1 MTVSDASAGIRVEY
15 SNRIERLV
23 DSLADALEA
32 NRGLGRI
39 FDPPQVVV
47 PNRNV
52 EKFLKFELADRFGI
66 VGDIEFT
73 TLEAWLRDALP
84 DEVVPLDEQG
94 LRSAILGLLS
104 TDSFLAHEAMAPVAR
119 YLRQADGQ
127 GRALRIYQLAERLAR
142 NFREYGYSR
151 TRMIDKWLTE
161 EDLYTPDRVDSH
173 DTGEANPYVENERWQ
188 RHVWRTLFA
197 EGGLLE
203 QASDEGRRLDLFTNF
218 WRRFDASEADLSGP
232 VYLFGLSHLAP
243 VYGQIFERLKSAV
256 MLRFFVLNPCAEYW
270 EDVIY
275 EEEEEVYEASQ
286 RAAPEDLNLPLEAR
300 RGPAAEKLD
309 ISPRSFEVEQGEVP
323 LALKVWGRA
332 GRDHNHML
340 NRLTGYSF
348 ETNWDPTV
356 GLSREDG
363 EPTLLETFQT
373 DVLRFEPA
381 HSSDLSPEAD
391 DSVRFVQATGVR
403 RELEAIADQIWTLVR
418 DNDDIDFNDI
428 AVVVN
433 PRKREE
439 YQMHLEAVF
448 EEVRGIPFNL
458 VDVQRGDGS
467 RLFQAIELLLKLPL
481 GEFDRHQLGALLS
494 HPNLAANY
502 PEADPD
508 EWARWCEELAIF
520 RGADAEDLE
529 GTHVDRD
536 LYNWDQGV
544 TRLML
549 GSFLEQTEGRRGRA
563 QPFQLDGQTY
573 IPSAPTDMAEAGA
586 AGRWI
591 ELVRQLIGEAE
602 ATREH
607 DDSLGGW
614 CRWMA
619 DWIEEHLAPAN
630 PSEKA
635 ELAGYL
641 DALRSASDTDLST
654 IGGSDDVAYRA
665 AVEFARKELATQ
677 TYERGHYLA
686 TGVVVSSF
694 VPQRPIPFDAIFMTG
709 LDADDFPGSSPRTP
723 VDLRTAK
730 WEEGDLWE
738 RDRERYMFF
747 ETLLSARQRVT
758 CSWVARDPVT
768 GEGLEPSSVVRE
780 FQHILEQY
788 VGEEGI
794 EDLVVEHP
802 LRRYNE
808 AYFHD
813 DLDGTT
819 GLAPTYNPSAHQE
832 RRALHLRRK
841 LLDEIGGPQTT
852 ELDLHAFL
860 GDDLQDDELRQ
871 TFELVSLP
879 DVVPDADETRST
891 RELGFSALR
900 RFIESPLQAWARYRL
915 GLRDED
921 EEAVLEKTTEPF
933 ELSTLDEVMIL
944 RAAFEEGASGDS
956 AAIELADQLR
966 DKMGHAALEGR
977 APTGIYGRVEE
988 NRLGGIGEAW
998 AQQLAGEPHAR
1009 RTRFRFGAPA
1019 GEDRIEAVE
1028 ALRLEFE
1035 SGDQRQTLDLTGDTA
1050 LAAPE
1055 ESTLY
1060 IPSRQ
1065 KRYKIGW
1072 RRALRGWVQGLVL
1085 SAAGIFK
1092 GDTFEVILLHKQGSR
1107 RPKSV
1112 VFESE
1117 GADVARAQL
1126 TELARQLWF
1135 DSHAYRFALSEL
1147 KDVFPEAEESPSI
1160 EVDPMKL
1167 RARVWRADNSGFGQ
1181 SSDAYGPVPNIH
1193 RYDIPT
1199 EDADQLNAMVE
1210 RRMGP
1215 FVRTMLASN
1224 F

>member
-1 MTVSDASAGIRVEY
+1 VSDAPAGIRVEY

-23 DSLADALEA
+23 DSLAEALEA

-39 FDPPQVVV
+39 FEPPRVVV

-84 DEVVPLDEQG
+84 EEVVPLDEQR
-94 LRSAILGLLS
+94 LRSALIGLLS
-104 TDSFLAHEAMAPVAR
+104 TERFLANDAMRPVAQ
-119 YLRQADGQ
+119 YLQRADGQ
-127 GRALRIYQLAERLAR
+127 GRALRVYQLAERLAR

-151 TRMIDKWLTE
+151 TRMIDQWLGE

-188 RHVWRTLFA
+188 RYLWRTLFS
-197 EGGLLE
+197 EGGLLQ
-203 QASDEGRRLDLFTNF
+203 QASDEGRRLDLFTNY
-218 WRRFDASEADLSGP
+218 WRTLDPQQVDLNGP

-275 EEEEEVYEASQ
+275 EEEEEVYEAGENSS
-286 RAAPEDLNLPLEAR
+286 PKDMNLPLQAR
-300 RGPAAEKLD
+300 RGPAAQKLD
-309 ISPRSFEVEQGEVP
+309 ISPRSFEVEQGQVP

-348 ETNWDPTV
+348 ETNWEPTA
-356 GLSREDG
+356 GLSRDDS

-381 HSSDLSPEAD
+381 HSSDLAPEAD

-403 RELEAIADQIWTLVR
+403 RELEAVADQIWTLVR
-418 DNDDIDFNDI
+418 EHDDIDFNDI

-494 HPNLAANY
+494 HPNLAAKY

-544 TRLML
+544 TRLVL
-549 GSFLEQTEGRRGRA
+549 GSFLEQTEGRRGRS
-563 QPFQLDGQTY
+563 QPFEMDGQTY
-573 IPSAPTDMAEAGA
+573 IPSAPDDMAEAGA

-591 ELVRQLIGEAE
+591 ELVRQLIGEAR
-602 ATREH
+602 ATRDH

-619 DWIEEHLAPAN
+619 DWIEQHLAPAN

-654 IGGSDDVAYRA
+654 IGESDDVAYRT
-665 AVEFARKELATQ
+665 AVEFARKELASQ

-808 AYFHD
+808 AYFYD
-813 DLDGTT
+813 DSDGRT
-819 GLAPTYNPSAHQE
+819 GLAPTFNPSAHHE
-832 RRALHLRRK
+832 RRALHLRRE
-841 LLDEIGGPQTT
+841 LLNEIGGPQTA
-852 ELDLHAFL
+852 ELDLHSL
-860 GDDLQDDELRQ
+860 LDDELKDGELRQ

-879 DVVPDADETRST
+879 DAVPDTDETRST

-900 RFIESPLQAWARYRL
+900 RFIESPLQAWAQYRL
-915 GLRDED
+915 GLNEED
-921 EEAVLEKTTEPF
+921 EEALLEKTTEPF

-944 RAAFEEGASGDS
+944 RAAFEEGASGGSDE
-956 AAIELADQLR
+956 IQLADQLR
-966 DKMGHAALEGR
+966 DKMSHAALEGR
-977 APTGIYGRVEE
+977 APTGTYGRVEE
-988 NRLGGIGEAW
+988 NRLGGVGQAW
-998 AQQLAGEPHAR
+998 AQQLAGEPDAR
-1009 RTRFRFGAPA
+1009 RTRFRFGAPQ
-1019 GEDRIEAVE
+1019 GEDDIEARE
-1028 ALRLEFE
+1028 ALRLEIE

-1065 KRYKIGW
+1065 KRYEIGW

-1085 SAAGIFK
+1085 TAAGIFED
-1092 GDTFEVILLHKQGSR
+1092 DTFKVVLLHRQGSR
-1107 RPKSV
+1107 KPKSAL
-1112 VFESE
+1112 FDCK
-1117 GADVARAQL
+1117 GPTAAKKQL
-1126 TELARQLWF
+1126 AELAHQLWF

-1147 KDVFPEAEESPSI
+1147 EQAFP
-1160 EVDPMKL
+1160 DPDERVSLEINPVEL
-1167 RARVWRADNSGFGQ
+1167 RAAVWRADNGGFGQ
-1181 SSDAYGPVPNIH
+1181 SSDAYGPIPNVH

-1199 EDADQLNAMVE
+1199 EDADQLTAMVE

-1215 FVRTMLASN
+1215 FVRTMLEAN
-1224 F
+1224 L